1 MRKGLIFKKGII
13 IVLAAAVVTSAA
25 PVMGVSGWGVMNA
38 KAEETTTEKIPEYLL
53 MGSTRLIDNGEFQDD
68 GVSGND
74 DTIYQGTN
82 WYYDITRN
90 QLVLENA
97 SISGNITIQNGD
109 LSIMLSGTNTMRSDM
124 VIQSILTESGIVPTL
139 EINGNNH
146 NGSLSCGSISV
157 ADLGL
162 NNNNL
167 KIIGAT
173 LETSP
178 IECSGSLTIENSHVV
193 ANEEDHSNV
202 INGDKINIV
211 DSYVEAKATTE
222 RYEGEVIRSNQQINV
237 SGSQIVV
244 SRALAC
250 QEPVLSDCDFSNS
263 VITKQWND
271 IETGDDVTKT
281 YVYGKAALKEDLT
294 IASGESI
301 EFDSSASIANLDK
314 LIVKDGATILIDGA
328 EHKHN
333 TNGNITYI
341 WQDDKEHTKGVA
353 CKDCP
358 IGYVTKETES
368 HNYNS
373 QGFCTECDAY
383 QPAVLTTDKY
393 DIDNDDSKDKVYK
406 IGNAGQLY
414 WFAGLV
420 NGTLSGVEQNVSA
433 NAVLT
438 ADIVVN
444 KNVLKSDG
452 TLNEGTFKE
461 WTPITGSSNSTYS
474 GIFDGQNHT
483 ISGLYFNQEDSYDVG
498 LFGRNN
504 GKIANAGILDS
515 YFYGTSKVG
524 GVCGN
529 NYTGTITNCYN
540 TGSVSGLGNLGGVS
554 GYNYTGSITDCY
566 NIGSVSGNEG
576 NVGGVNGW
584 NKGTITNCYNVGS
597 VSGTE
602 HYVGG
607 VNGYNDGGTITNCY
621 NTGSSVSGSGYV
633 GGVNGRNQGT
643 ITNCYNTSSVSG
655 KERYVGGV
663 IGRNESNATITNCY
677 YDSTIYTGNAIGAN
691 DGTTKKV
698 EGKTTEQFK
707 TGEVA
712 YLLQNGQS
720 EEIWGQT
727 IGTDTYP
734 VLRGA
739 KVYKSITYIGCN
751 DSSDVASVSYSNE
764 KKDVFGKHNFED
776 GICKYCGEKLA
787 ATVTKGDETISCVS
801 LPEAI
806 GYAENMPGSVVT
818 VMEDTNTVLDI
829 NNTDSD
835 FTIDINGH
843 KTDDIDVNN
852 GKITIIDSKTGGYVK
867 GELDIKKDSTVT
879 IGDVKISG
887 TIFTNGQ
894 LILNGGDIYRIILAD
909 ETIKLYFNNSDI
921 KINEGIYLYGAYG
934 EEIIINAEPHNVI
947 PIVLDEISVQ
957 QGAAYAVAGDG
968 IVLKSDW
975 FNVSSKDSIID
986 LSTSI
991 EDNKLRIGALLNYK
1005 VYAELDENKNI
1016 TYSGSELKPSVK
1028 VYYNRN
1034 YMSSVQLKEGSDY
1047 NVTYSDNINAGTAT
1061 AIVTGI
1067 GAYSGTK
1074 NVTFTIEPKKISSP
1088 TFDGLKSE
1096 YTYTGQKVEP
1106 EFTLMDGDTVIPS
1119 NEYEVSYSDNTEV
1132 GTATITITD
1141 ATDGNYDINCK
1152 AEFDIVKA
1160 DPVINEL
1167 PMADP
1172 ISYDPHKTLNEAS
1185 ISGGVVIGVSGENIT
1200 GTWSWADD
1208 SVVPSVDVT
1217 DYDVIFTPDEQEHY
1231 NPVSGT
1237 VQVNVSKADVNV
1249 VDLPV
1254 ASAITYGDDL
1264 AKAVISGG
1272 RVSFDGIDQ
1281 VEIPGTFAWKD
1292 ESIKPFVSDS
1302 DKTLYT
1308 VVFTPADSVNYN
1320 TAEIEITVN
1329 VSKAAMPNLLLSVD
1343 NTHKTVGSIALPGD
1357 WTWLDADTSTAIKA
1371 GGSVEATAVYVG
1383 DDKENY
1389 DSTELKITIY
1399 RAACSEG
1406 ETVKYTLKGEK
1417 APTCTRAG
1425 TGHTECSICGDVM
1438 STGVYV
1444 KELGHKWN
1452 SGRVTRKPTYTATGV
1467 KTFTCTVCKTAKTA
1481 SIAKLATT
1489 DISKK
1494 TSKIT
1499 VSGIENKIYNG
1510 KVHTQKSLVVKAGAK
1525 TLRLN
1530 KDYTVT
1536 YSKNKAVGKASVI
1549 IRGKNAYSGKITK
1562 TFTIVK
1568 AAKGKT
1574 YTVGKFR
1581 YTITGA
1587 KADGTGTVAIAGT
1600 TYSRSDKKFASL
1612 TIADTVIIG
1621 DVRFK
1626 ITSVSANAFSR
1637 YTALK
1642 NATIGNNV
1650 TSIGSNA
1657 FLSCKNLKKM
1667 TIKSAKLKSVGAKAF
1682 SGTYSKITFAV
1693 PRNKA
1698 TAYKKLIKKGS
1709 PSAKAIYK

>member
-1 MRKGLIFKKGII
+1 MRKGLVFKKGII
-13 IVLAAAVVTSAA
+13 FALAAAVVTSPA

-38 KAEETTTEKIPEYLL
+38 KAEETTTEKIPKYLL
-53 MGSTRLIDNGEFQDD
+53 MGSTRLIDNGELQDD

-97 SISGNITIQNGD
+97 YISGNITIQNGD

-139 EINGNNH
+139 EINGNNQ
-146 NGSLSCGSISV
+146 NESLSCGKIS
-157 ADLGL
+157 ADDLGS
-162 NNNNL
+162 NNNNI

-173 LETSP
+173 LETSQ

-202 INGDKINIV
+202 ISGDKINIV

-301 EFDSSASIANLDK
+301 EFESSASITNLDK
-314 LIVKDGATILIDGA
+314 LIVEDGATILVDGA

-333 TNGNITYI
+333 TNGDITYI

-358 IGYVTKETES
+358 IGYVTKETEA

-373 QGFCTECDAY
+373 QGFCTDCDAY

-393 DIDNDDSKDKVYK
+393 DINEDGTKDAVYE
-406 IGNAGQLY
+406 ISNAGQLY

-420 NGTLSGVEQNVSA
+420 NGTLSGVAQNKSA

-444 KNVLKSDG
+444 ANVLKSDG

-461 WTPITGSSNSTYS
+461 WTPIATSASPYT

-483 ISGLYFNQEDSYDVG
+483 ISGLYFNQENSYDVG

-529 NYTGTITNCYN
+529 NYTGTISNCYN
-540 TGSVSGLGNLGGVS
+540 TGSVSGLGNLGGVN
-554 GYNYTGSITDCY
+554 GYNDG
-566 NIGSVSGNEG
+566 
-576 NVGGVNGW
+576 
-584 NKGTITNCYNVGS
+584 GTITNSYNAGS

-602 HYVGG
+602 RYVGG
-607 VNGYNDGGTITNCY
+607 VSGYNDGGTITNCY
-621 NTGSSVSGSGYV
+621 NVGSVSGSGYV

-677 YDSTIYTGNAIGAN
+677 YDSAIYTGNAIGAN
-691 DGTTKKV
+691 DGTTEKV
-698 EGKTTEQFK
+698 EGKTIEQFK

-734 VLRGA
+734 VLHGP
-739 KVYKSITYIGCN
+739 KVYKSITYMGCN
-751 DSSDVASVSYSNE
+751 DSSEIASVSYSNE

-776 GICKYCGEKLA
+776 GICRYCGEKLA

-806 GYAENMPGSVVT
+806 SYAENMPDSVVT
-818 VMEDTNTVLDI
+818 VMEDTNTALDI
-829 NNTDSD
+829 NNPDSD

-843 KTDDIDVNN
+843 KTDDIDVKN
-852 GKITIIDSKTGGYVK
+852 GKITIIDSKTGGDVK
-867 GELDIKKDSTVT
+867 GHLDIKKDSTVT
-879 IGDVKISG
+879 IGNVKISG
-887 TIFTNGQ
+887 TIHTMGQ
-894 LILNGGDIYRIILAD
+894 LILNGGDINKIILAD

-921 KINEGIYLYGAYG
+921 KINDGIYLYGIYG
-934 EEIIINAEPHNVI
+934 EKIIINAEPHNVI
-947 PIVLDEISVQ
+947 PIVLDGIGVQ

-968 IVLKSDW
+968 IALKSDW
-975 FNVSSKDSIID
+975 FNASSDDSIID

-991 EDNKLRIGALLNYK
+991 EDNKLRIGALLNDK

-1016 TYSGSELKPSVK
+1016 IYSGSELKPSVK
-1028 VYYNRN
+1028 VYYNWDN
-1034 YMSSVQLKEGSDY
+1034 MFSVQLKEGSDY

-1088 TFDGLKSE
+1088 TFDGLKPE

-1106 EFTLMDGDTVIPS
+1106 EFALMDGETVIPS
-1119 NEYEVSYSDNTEV
+1119 SEYEVSYSDNTEV

-1141 ATDGNYDINCK
+1141 ATGGNYDINCK

-1160 DPVINEL
+1160 DPVISEL
-1167 PMADP
+1167 PVADP

-1185 ISGGVVIGVSGENIT
+1185 ISGGAVIGVSGENIT

-1208 SVVPSVDVT
+1208 STVPVVDVT
-1217 DYDVIFTPDEQEHY
+1217 DYDVVFTPDDQKHY
-1231 NPVSGT
+1231 NSIRGT
-1237 VQVNVSKADVNV
+1237 IQVNVLKANVNIA
-1249 VDLPV
+1249 DLPT
-1254 ASAITYGDDL
+1254 ASAITYGDSL
-1264 AKAVISGG
+1264 AKSVLYGG
-1272 RVSFDGIDQ
+1272 TAYFDGINK
-1281 VEIPGTFAWKD
+1281 VEIFGTFAWKD
-1292 ESIKPFVSDS
+1292 DSLKPFVSDS

-1357 WTWLDADTSTAIKA
+1357 WVWLAADTATAIKA
-1371 GGSVEATAVYVG
+1371 GGSVVATAVYAG

-1389 DSTELKITIY
+1389 DSTELKVTIY
-1399 RAACSEG
+1399 RAPCSDG
-1406 ETVKYTLKGEK
+1406 KTVKYTLKGEK
-1417 APTCTRAG
+1417 APTCTKAG
-1425 TGHTECSICGDVM
+1425 TGHTECSVCGDVM
-1438 STGVYV
+1438 STGVCV

-1452 SGRVTRKPTYTATGV
+1452 SGRVTKKPTYTAAGV
-1467 KTFTCTVCKTAKTA
+1467 RTYTCTVCKAAKTA

-1510 KVHTQKSLVVKAGAK
+1510 RAHTQRSLVVKAGTK

-1536 YSKNKAVGKASVI
+1536 YSKNKAVGKASVTI
-1549 IRGKNAYSGKITK
+1549 CGKNAYSGKITK
-1562 TFTIVK
+1562 TFAIVK

-1600 TYSRSDKKFASL
+1600 TYSRSDKRFASL
-1612 TIADTVIIG
+1612 TIADTVVIG

-1642 NATIGNNV
+1642 NVTIGNNV
-1650 TSIGSNA
+1650 TSIGANA